1 MYDKTRPRD
10 KIKINSSSMLT
21 IGGLTLSK
29 HKKMYITQQ
38 NLVTVEPVGPS
49 QEKAFTAYKE
59 DKNLFLSGAAGT
71 GKTFILL
78 YLALN
83 EVLDKGT
90 PYDKV
95 VLVRSLLP
103 SRDIGFLPG
112 TLEEKSLLYQD
123 PYRILVRYLFEMPSE
138 QEFDV
143 LYDKLNGQGSL
154 EFYST
159 SFLRGQTFDRSII
172 IVDEASNLLF
182 QELDTIMTRVGQNS
196 KIMFAGDMAQSD
208 LRKHNGDRDGYHNFL
223 AILEEMKEF
232 EVIEFGI
239 GDIIRSGLVRSYLIA
254 KTNMGIK
261 MENA

>member
-1 MYDKTRPRD
+1 MEDY
-10 KIKINSSSMLT
+10 S
-21 IGGLTLSK
+21 LSR
-29 HKKMYITQQ
+29 HKKLYITSQ
-38 NLVTVEPVGPS
+38 NLVAIEPVGAA
-49 QEKAFTAYKE
+49 QQKAFAAYSE
-59 DKNLFLSGAAGT
+59 DKNLFLTGSAGT

-78 YLALN
+78 HLAFK
-83 EVLDKGT
+83 EVLDKSS
-90 PYDKV
+90 PYDRV
-95 VLVRSLLP
+95 IIVRSLLP

-112 TLEEKSLLYQD
+112 TLDEKANLYQD
-123 PYRILVRYLFEMPSE
+123 PYRILVRYLFEMPNE
-138 QEFDV
+138 QEFTQ
-143 LYDKLNGQGSL
+143 LYDKLVGQGSL

-196 KIMFAGDMAQSD
+196 KIMFAGDMTQSD
-208 LRKHNGDRDGYHNFL
+208 LRKNNGEQDGYNNFQV
-223 AILEEMKEF
+223 ILDSMDEF

-261 MENA
+261 SNNA